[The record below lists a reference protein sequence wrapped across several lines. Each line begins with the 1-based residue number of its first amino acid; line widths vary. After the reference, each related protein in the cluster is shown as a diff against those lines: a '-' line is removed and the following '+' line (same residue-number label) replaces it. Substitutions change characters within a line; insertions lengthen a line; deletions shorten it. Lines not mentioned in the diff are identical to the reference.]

1 MPSRRCVLCEFLGA
15 AAGVGGI
22 TPLGDQKFDESRM
35 DAQASFLMP
44 RPPVL
49 VGFFAGTRPGEFS
62 PGITKPA
69 TGVGGLKSESAGQS
83 HPDRGATSREGWQK
97 GSDDPST
104 YASRALAT
112 APRGNGEAAFTF
124 AAAGASRS
132 AEASMARRVVG
143 PSADMEGL
151 VAVRVGTCV

>member
-62 PGITKPA
+62 PGITIACHRCGRTEIRKRRAEPPR
-69 TGVGGLKSESAGQS
+69 S
-83 HPDRGATSREGWQK
+83 
-97 GSDDPST
+97 GS
-104 YASRALAT
+104 
-112 APRGNGEAAFTF
+112 NVQ
-124 AAAGASRS
+124 
-132 AEASMARRVVG
+132 RRV
-143 PSADMEGL
+143 AEGL
-151 VAVRVGTCV
+151 R